1 MDDKQ
6 IRELIARELKRNPAA
21 RKEKRL
27 ERARLKTLFN
37 FDIGVKA
44 VKGSVEGLKPSLMIC
59 DEVSGTEEVEKGRV
73 NWNE

>member
-1 MDDKQ
+1 MDNKQ
-6 IRELIARELKRNPAA
+6 ICELIARELKRDSAE
-21 RKEKRL
+21 RKVKRL

-44 VKGSVEGLKPSLMIC
+44 VKGNAAGLKPSLAIC
-59 DEVSGTEEVEKGRV
+59 DEVSGTEEVEKRRV

>member
-6 IRELIARELKRNPAA
+6 IRELITRELKRASVG

-44 VKGSVEGLKPSLMIC
+44 VKGK
-59 DEVSGTEEVEKGRV
+59 RV
-73 NWNE
+73 QRNG